1 MLACGGLDLQVLKV
15 ILFVAKANKPLF
27 VFNITC
33 SLITLTLYSYNSL
46 KFVAENENENSYLE
60 DNNGKE
66 EDEV

>member
-1 MLACGGLDLQVLKV
+1 M
-15 ILFVAKANKPLF
+15 AKANKALF
-27 VFNITC
+27 IFNITC